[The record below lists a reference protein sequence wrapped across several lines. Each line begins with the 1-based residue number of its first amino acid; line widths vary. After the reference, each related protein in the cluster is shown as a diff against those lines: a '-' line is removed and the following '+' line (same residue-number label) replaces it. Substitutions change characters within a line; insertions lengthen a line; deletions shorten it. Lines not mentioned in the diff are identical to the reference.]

1 MSATKPDF
9 HLNINDGLKKIR
21 QKIGKSFCEPG
32 NLDKNVALELCK
44 KIVFPF
50 ADYLKWREKYI
61 VGGDEFKGFFN
72 LIKNK
77 GVLTRDRPEGSV
89 GIFSI
94 NIDFLHFYLI
104 QCAKFV

>member
-9 HLNINDGLKKIR
+9 NLNINDGLKKIR

-50 ADYLKWREKYI
+50 AEYLKWREKCI
-61 VGGDEFKGFFN
+61 VGGDEFKGSFF
-72 LIKNK
+72 
-77 GVLTRDRPEGSV
+77 
-89 GIFSI
+89 
-94 NIDFLHFYLI
+94 
-104 QCAKFV
+104 